1 MTALPVLKPAA
12 EQLLI
17 TAERLL
23 AEKGLGAVSTREIAR
38 EAGQKNHSA
47 LNYHFGSMESLIEA
61 ILDHRMLPLNQRRAQ
76 MLATVISEGRDRD
89 LRSLVEVMVEPFAG
103 ELLLPLEQSYYLSL
117 LSQIIEKGDWQTV
130 FTQYQN
136 QHRSSAALDVGALMQ
151 QLLQENHSEDIALER
166 LQLMGL
172 QIMTTITQWNTQRR
186 RGELVIDESALQWRV
201 KNLVDMVVGG
211 LTAASSI

>member
-1 MTALPVLKPAA
+1 MKEITTLKPAA

-47 LNYHFGSMESLIEA
+47 LNYHFGSMELLIEA
-61 ILDHRMLPLNQRRAQ
+61 ILDHRMLPLNRSRAEK
-76 MLATVISEGRDRD
+76 LASVITNGLDRD

-117 LSQIIEKGDWQTV
+117 LSQIIEKGDWQAV
-130 FTQYQN
+130 FTQYEY
-136 QHRSSAALDVGALMQ
+136 RSSAALDVGALLQ
-151 QLLQENHSEDIALER
+151 QVLCETHSEELVLER

-186 RGELVIDESALQWRV
+186 RGELVIDKNALEWRV

-211 LTAASSI
+211 LTANSSI